1 MMIRVSTET
10 AETAFINKHLKL
22 SGNPEYNP
30 DSRML
35 KWLEMYLRSSYRS
48 GDRYFHYN
56 PSEHGKLV
64 NYSIG
69 TAQGDWTHGKFTRI
83 ILYFKTEDSYKL
95 IDISAQAFKKYCRK
109 NHMSTKDV
117 LNYCIGKGLI

>member
-10 AETAFINKHLKL
+10 AETAFINKHLGL
-22 SGNPEYNP
+22 SGNLGYNP
-30 DSRML
+30 DSQML

-83 ILYFKTEDSYKL
+83 ILYFKTDNSYKL

-109 NHMSTKDV
+109 NHMSTKGV